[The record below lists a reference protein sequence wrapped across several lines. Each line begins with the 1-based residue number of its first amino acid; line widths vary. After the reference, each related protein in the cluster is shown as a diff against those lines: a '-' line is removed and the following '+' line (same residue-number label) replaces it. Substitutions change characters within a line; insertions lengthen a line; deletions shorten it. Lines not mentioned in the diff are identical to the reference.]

1 MTGLTASLLYDF
13 DAYLREAINFTA
25 ASEREQELFT
35 NLVLAIWL
43 KCSQVYVTLYLLFRL
58 YVPLAVN
65 VFFMQVS

>member
-35 NLVLAIWL
+35 NLVLAI
-43 KCSQVYVTLYLLFRL
+43 
-58 YVPLAVN
+58 
-65 VFFMQVS
+65 